1 MMNTKMQLSSNFLR
15 YVLVLVVMFS
25 FVLTGNALALDLSVI
40 GQNKDGTTT
49 QLNEFRWLI
58 EEDQT
63 YHVTPG
69 VPESK
74 ILAVGFHRS
83 YMPVVAKGDETTLPT
98 NLALDPN
105 KHYYVSVLPKTPGT
119 YSIGGGQIAP
129 GQAAVSVLLNQL
141 PLPTAQI
148 SIFIFE
154 DNYPINNAPDLPE
167 EQGIPGVQILV
178 EDAGGKYGM
187 SAGAQMT
194 DAFGNMLGTV
204 YDQTCDVNGMNPGT
218 GTSSCMDA
226 DGPIC
231 VLDAATPEPDDCLA
245 EPLVSG
251 ADGRLLIKNLAPGKY
266 GIQAVPPAGY
276 QQTSTIEGT
285 KVIDA
290 WVKAGEPP
298 FFAEFGP
305 PGEHVFIGFVNEF
318 NEIPAGGTTAISGQ
332 VVNLHLSRPPYSA
345 FYNGAPFEHTT
356 AWVGLN
362 DNAGLTGAAKGIYA
376 ARANGDGTFSI
387 PNVPAGDYQLT
398 VWDDNLDVIFAFHN
412 VTVNADGSCVTA
424 DGSCDL
430 GEVPV
435 FQWFTRLENHV
446 FDDANQNGIRDAGE
460 GPIPE
465 QAVNLR
471 WRDGTMYQSFPTD
484 IEGFVPFDQVFPF
497 FSWLVAEVDFAR
509 LKATGVTIT
518 IDDGGPVALGEQLTP
533 QTQNIPLDPEGNFY
547 ASSGNRTEVGPV
559 LTQAFQGFLGQTS
572 ILEWGKTSY
581 APGEN
586 GGISGMVF
594 YAVTRAEDD
603 PALAAA
609 EPWEPGIP
617 RVQINLYQDADYNG
631 IPDDRN
637 GNGRVDYADVDNYP
651 FQWSPAYQYLDD
663 GTLNPEW
670 TGLKGPEDVNRIG
683 GVNSNVYNI
692 GDAINVTTTDSWDDS
707 QPTNCQYG
715 INAGSG
721 TDDPFVFRGEATDCF
736 DGMRNWNQVR
746 PGVFDGG
753 YAFTHYYPRA
763 SDGRPVAPWAA
774 AGVETSLPTGIYIV
788 EASVPNGYELLKEED
803 RNVDFGDSY
812 TPSIALTP
820 AVCVGDDHL
829 VPAELTLFPGVE
841 VGSGYGNT
849 TRSLCDRKQV
859 LLGGGSNAVAE
870 FHMFTEVPI
879 SAHIMGFILDDTANE
894 FDPNSPQFGE
904 KYAPPYLPISIRDYT
919 GKEVGRTYSDEYG
932 TYNALVPSTYTTN
945 LPAPSGMSPNML
957 TTCMNDPV
965 LPDGS
970 EDPNFNPQYS
980 TFCYTFQY
988 MPGSTTYLDTP
999 VVPVA
1004 AMAGPNQQ
1012 QLDCEFPTG
1021 TPVVRTVSG
1030 RGNGV
1035 GGGPYDPNFNGLNIR
1050 SAGRPFVPNPAYDG
1064 VGGIEPKTIRRDFRF
1079 GTQIGQVLLDGNPV
1093 QIQSWSQNLIRTG
1106 PLPVPLAG
1114 ERQLEV
1120 VRADGARSITSV
1132 TVQVGPASGSVHT
1145 VSAGQSIQAAIDAAN
1160 AGDLILVG
1168 PGTYEEMLVMWKPVK
1183 LQGWGATSTI
1193 ISAINAPADKLF
1205 AARLKMQEVVEG
1217 EFVDLLPGQ
1226 QAVFGG
1232 IEPDALFTEEG
1243 AGILVLAK
1251 NDGSFNQTNAARID
1265 GLTIKGASSG
1275 GGIIVNGYAA
1285 YLSISNNR
1293 VINNHG
1299 TFGGGIRLG
1308 HPQLSNEVG
1317 GLNFTDAQNDNIE
1330 IHNNQIT
1337 QNGGLNGSG
1346 GGVSICTGA
1355 EMYQVVDN
1363 YICGNF
1369 TMGDGGGIGHLGLSS
1384 GLIKGNSILF
1394 NESFNQGLTVSGGGI
1409 SIAGQQPLPGE
1420 QLSQGTGAVTI
1431 DANIIQGNLAGAGDG
1446 GGIHLNRVNGVDVAA
1461 HPNRAGR
1468 WYRIDLLNNMITNNV
1483 AGLAGAGVALQDSA
1497 NVRMLFNTVANNDS
1511 TATASGAF
1519 TPADP
1524 NTSNLQPAGLVGRA
1538 HSAEL
1543 AAAIGNV
1550 PNRFARGFSNPY
1562 LRNNII
1568 WHNRSFY
1575 FSGDPTVF
1583 PPVYKLYP
1591 DLDAGDAPVYDDLAV
1606 LGINANMTPRYT
1618 LFSET
1623 YSGAGQNNATNI
1635 KTADAGFVFDYL
1647 NGGLGNTVRPGEP
1660 TTALLAPA
1668 AFDEGGNFIQV
1679 RFGPLTIEGSDYHL
1693 LSTSAAVDSGTTNI
1707 PVINGTGSDIDG
1719 QVRPAGANV
1728 DIGADEQQ

>member
-1 MMNTKMQLSSNFLR
+1 MMNMQQQSSNFLK
-15 YVLVLVVMFS
+15 YFLVLTFLFS
-25 FVLTGNALALDLSVI
+25 FVLTGNALGLDLTVV
-40 GQNKDGTTT
+40 GENNDGTST
-49 QLNEFRWLI
+49 QLTEFRWLI

-69 VPESK
+69 VPDPK
-74 ILAVGFHRS
+74 TLAVGFHQS
-83 YMPVVAKGDETTLPT
+83 YMPITAKGDETSLPT
-98 NLALDPN
+98 VLVLDPD
-105 KHYYVSVLPKTPGT
+105 KHYYVSVLPKVPGT
-119 YSIGGGQIAP
+119 YSLGGAQIAP
-129 GQAAVSVLLNQL
+129 GQTEVSVSVNQL

-148 SIFIFE
+148 SIFVFE
-154 DNYPINNAPDLPE
+154 DNYPINSAPDLPE
-167 EQGIPGVQILV
+167 EQGIAGVQILV
-178 EDAGGKYGM
+178 EDAGGKYGI
-187 SAGAQMT
+187 SAGAQMA
-194 DAFGNMLGTV
+194 DVFGNVLGTV
-204 YDQTCDVNGMNPGT
+204 YDQTCDASGLNPGT

-226 DGPIC
+226 NGPVC
-231 VLDAATPEPDDCLA
+231 VLDASTPDPDDCLV
-245 EPLVSG
+245 EPLVTG
-251 ADGRLLIKNLAPGKY
+251 ADGRLLIKNIAPGKY

-318 NEIPAGGTTAISGQ
+318 NDIPASGNTSISGQ
-332 VVNLHLSRPPYSA
+332 VVNLHLSRPPHSA
-345 FYNGAPFEHTT
+345 FYNGAPLEHTT

-362 DNAGLTGAAKGIYA
+362 DNAGLTGASRGIYA

-412 VTVNADGSCVTA
+412 VTVNANGSCVTA

-446 FDDANQNGIRDAGE
+446 FDDANENGIRDVGE

-465 QAVNLR
+465 QAVNIR

-509 LKATGVTIT
+509 LKATGLTVTV
-518 IDDGGPVALGEQLTP
+518 DDGGAVALGEQMAP
-533 QTQNIPLDPEGNFY
+533 QEQNNPLDPEGNFY
-547 ASSGNRTEVGPV
+547 ASSVNRTEVGPV

-572 ILEWGKTSY
+572 ILEWGKTAY
-581 APGEN
+581 GPGEN

-594 YAVTRAEDD
+594 YAVTRAEDN

-617 RVQINLYQDADYNG
+617 RVQVNLYQDSDYNS

-637 GNGRVDYADVDNYP
+637 ANGSLQLTDVDNYP
-651 FQWSPAYQYLDD
+651 FQWARSHEFLDD
-663 GTLNPEW
+663 GSANPEW
-670 TGLKGPEDVNRIG
+670 TGTPGPEDVDRNNNG
-683 GVNSNVYNI
+683 FFNI
-692 GDAINVTTTDSWDDS
+692 GDAINITWTDSWDDS
-707 QPTNCQYG
+707 LPTGCQYG
-715 INAGSG
+715 MNAGTG
-721 TDDPFVFRGEATDCF
+721 TDDPFVFRGEATDCY

-753 YAFTHYYPRA
+753 YAFTDYYPRA

-774 AGVETSLPTGIYIV
+774 AGVETPLPAGIYIV

-803 RNVDFGDSY
+803 RNVDFGDEY
-812 TPSIALTP
+812 IPSVALSP
-820 AVCVGDDHL
+820 ALCVGDDHL

-849 TRSLCDRKQV
+849 NRALCDRKQV

-870 FHMFTEVPI
+870 FFMFTDVPI
-879 SAHIMGFILDDTANE
+879 SAHIKGFILDDTANE
-894 FDPNSPQFGE
+894 WDPNSPQFGE
-904 KYAPPYLPISIRDYT
+904 KYAPPYLPVSIRDYT
-919 GKEVGRTYSDEYG
+919 GREIGRTYSDEYG

-965 LPDGS
+965 LPDGT
-970 EDPNFNPQYS
+970 EDPQFNPQYS

-1012 QLDCEFPTG
+1012 QLDCEFPNL
-1021 TPVVRTVSG
+1021 TPVIRLVSG

-1035 GGGPYDPNFNGLNIR
+1035 GGGPYDPNFNGLIIR

-1064 VGGIEPKTIRRDFRF
+1064 VGGVEPKTIRRDFRF
-1079 GTQIGQVLLDGNPV
+1079 GSQTGQVLLDGFPV
-1093 QIQSWSQNLIRTG
+1093 QIQAWNQNRIRTG
-1106 PLPVPLAG
+1106 SLPIPLAG

-1120 VRADGARSITSV
+1120 VRADGTRSITSV
-1132 TVQVGPASGSVHT
+1132 TVQVGPMPVGNSVHT
-1145 VSAGQSIQAAIDAAN
+1145 VSSGGSIQAAIDGAAE
-1160 AGDLILVG
+1160 GDLILVG
-1168 PGTYEEMLVMWKPVK
+1168 PGTYSEMVVMWKPVK
-1183 LQGWGATSTI
+1183 LQGWGASSSI
-1193 ISAINAPADKLF
+1193 ISAINAPAEKLLET
-1205 AARLKMQEVVEG
+1205 RLKMQEVIEG
-1217 EFVDLLPGQ
+1217 DLVDLLPGQ
-1226 QAVFGG
+1226 EPAFGG

-1251 NDGSFNQTNAARID
+1251 NDGSFSQESAARID
-1265 GLTIKGASSG
+1265 GLTIKNASSG
-1275 GGIIVNGYAA
+1275 GGIVVNGYAA
-1285 YLSISNNR
+1285 YLSVSNNR
-1293 VINNHG
+1293 IINNHG

-1308 HPQLSNEVG
+1308 HPQLTNEAG

-1330 IHNNQIT
+1330 IHNNHIT

-1346 GGVSICTGA
+1346 GGVSICTGSDQ
-1355 EMYQVVDN
+1355 YQVVDN

-1369 TMGDGGGIGHLGLSS
+1369 TMGHGGGIGHLGTSN
-1384 GLIKGNSILF
+1384 GLISGNTILF
-1394 NESFNQGLTVSGGGI
+1394 NENFNQGLTVSGGGI
-1409 SIAGQQPLPGE
+1409 SISGQQPLPGNL
-1420 QLSQGTGAVTI
+1420 LSPGAGSVTI
-1431 DANIIQGNLAGAGDG
+1431 EANTIQGNLAGAGDG
-1446 GGIHLNRVNGVDVAA
+1446 GGIHLNRVNGVDVEAR
-1461 HPNRAGR
+1461 PNRPNR
-1468 WYRIDLLNNMITNNV
+1468 WNRVNLINNIITNNV

-1497 NVRMLFNTVANNDS
+1497 NVRMIFNTIANNDS

-1524 NTSNLQPAGLVGRA
+1524 NTSNPQPAGLVGRA

-1543 AAAIGNV
+1543 AGTIGNV

-1568 WHNRSFY
+1568 WHNRSF
-1575 FSGDPTVF
+1575 FFTGDPTVF
-1583 PPVYKLYP
+1583 PPVYRLSP
-1591 DLDAGDAPVYDDLAV
+1591 DIDAGETPVYDDLDV
-1606 LGINANMTPRYT
+1606 LGINANMTPRFT
-1618 LFSET
+1618 LFSES
-1623 YSGAGQNNATNI
+1623 YVGAGQNHASNI

-1660 TTALLAPA
+1660 TTALIAPA

-1679 RFGPLTIEGSDYHL
+1679 RFGPLTTEGGDYHL
-1693 LSTSAAVDSGTTNI
+1693 QATSLAVDSGTSNVPAI
-1707 PVINGTGSDIDG
+1707 IGTGFDIDG
-1719 QVRPAGANV
+1719 ETRPSGANV

>member
-1 MMNTKMQLSSNFLR
+1 MNMQKRQSSNFLQFF
-15 YVLVLVVMFS
+15 LVLTVLFS
-25 FVLTGNALALDLSVI
+25 LVLTGSALGLELTVI
-40 GQNKDGTTT
+40 GENNDGTTT
-49 QLNEFRWLI
+49 QLTEFRWLI

-69 VPESK
+69 VTDPK
-74 ILAVGFHRS
+74 TLAVSFHQS
-83 YMPVVAKGDETTLPT
+83 YMPITANGDETSLPT
-98 NLALDPN
+98 TLALDPD

-119 YSIGGGQIAP
+119 YSLGGAQIAP
-129 GQAAVSVLLNQL
+129 GQNEVSVSINQL

-167 EQGIPGVQILV
+167 EQGIAGVQILV

-187 SAGAQMT
+187 SAGAQMA
-194 DAFGNMLGTV
+194 DAFGNVLGTV
-204 YDQTCDVNGMNPGT
+204 YDQTCDADGLNPGS

-226 DGPIC
+226 DGPVC
-231 VLDAATPEPDDCLA
+231 VLDNSSPEPDDCLA
-245 EPLVSG
+245 EPLVTG
-251 ADGRLLIKNLAPGKY
+251 ADGRLLIKNIAPGKY

-290 WVKAGEPP
+290 WVMAGEPP

-305 PGEHVFIGFVNEF
+305 PGEHVFIGFINEF
-318 NEIPAGGTTAISGQ
+318 NDIPAGGTTAISGQ
-332 VVNLHLSRPPYSA
+332 VVNLHLSRPPHSA
-345 FYNGAPFEHTT
+345 FYNGAPLEHTT

-362 DNAGLTGAAKGIYA
+362 DNAGLTGISKGIYS

-412 VTVNADGSCVTA
+412 VTVNADGSCITA

-435 FQWFTRLENHV
+435 FQWFARLENHV
-446 FDDANQNGIRDAGE
+446 FDDANENGIRDPGE

-465 QAVNLR
+465 QGVNIR

-497 FSWLVAEVDFAR
+497 FSWLVTEVDFAR
-509 LKATGVTIT
+509 LKATGLTVTV
-518 IDDGGPVALGEQLTP
+518 DDGGPVAFGEQMAP
-533 QTQNIPLDPEGNFY
+533 QAQNNPLDPEGNFY
-547 ASSGNRTEVGPV
+547 SSTVNRTEVGPV

-572 ILEWGKTSY
+572 ILEWGKTAYS
-581 APGEN
+581 PGEN

-617 RVQINLYQDADYNG
+617 RVQINLYQDSDYNS

-637 GNGRVDYADVDNYP
+637 ASGSLQLTDVDNYP
-651 FQWSPAYQYLDD
+651 FQWVRSFQYFDD
-663 GTLNPEW
+663 GSVNPDW
-670 TGLKGPEDVNRIG
+670 TGMPGPEDVDHKNNGRFD
-683 GVNSNVYNI
+683 I
-692 GDAINVTTTDSWDDS
+692 GDAINITWTDSWDDS
-707 QPTNCQYG
+707 LPTECQYG
-715 INAGSG
+715 MNAGTG
-721 TDDPFVFRGEATDCF
+721 TDDPFVFRGEATDCY

-753 YAFTHYYPRA
+753 YAFTHFYPRA
-763 SDGRPVAPWAA
+763 SDGLPLPPWHS
-774 AGVETSLPTGIYIV
+774 AGVETPLPAGIYIV

-803 RNVDFGDSY
+803 RNVDFGDEY
-812 TPSIALTP
+812 TPNVNLIP
-820 AVCVGDDHL
+820 AICVGDAHL
-829 VPAELTLFPGVE
+829 VPAELTLFPGVD

-849 TRSLCDRKQV
+849 NRPLCDRKQV
-859 LLGGGSNAVAE
+859 LLSDGANGVAE
-870 FHMFTEVPI
+870 FFMFTDVPI
-879 SAHIMGFILDDTANE
+879 SAHIKGFILDDTANE
-894 FDPNSPQFGE
+894 WDPNSPQFGE
-904 KYAPPYLPISIRDYT
+904 KYAPPYLPVSIRDYT
-919 GKEVGRTYSDEYG
+919 GREIGRTYSDEYG

-965 LPDGS
+965 LSDGT
-970 EDPNFNPQYS
+970 EDPQFNPQYS

-999 VVPVA
+999 VVPIA

-1012 QLDCEFPTG
+1012 QLDCEFPNL
-1021 TPVVRTVSG
+1021 TPVIREVSG
-1030 RGNGV
+1030 RANGV
-1035 GGGPYDPNFNGLNIR
+1035 GGGPYDPNFNGLIIR
-1050 SAGRPFVPNPAYDG
+1050 SANEPYVPNPAYDG
-1064 VGGIEPKTIRRDFRF
+1064 VGGTEPKTIRRDFRF
-1079 GTQIGQVLLDGNPV
+1079 GDQIGQVLLDGNSI
-1093 QIQSWSQNLIRTG
+1093 QIQDWNQNRIRTE
-1106 PLPVPLAG
+1106 PIPISLVG

-1120 VRADGARSITSV
+1120 VRADGIRSITSV
-1132 TVQVGPASGSVHT
+1132 TVQIGPLPAGNSVHT
-1145 VSAGQSIQAAIDAAN
+1145 VSSGGSIQAAIDAAS

-1168 PGTYEEMLVMWKPVK
+1168 PGTYSEMVVMWKPVK
-1183 LQGWGATSTI
+1183 LQGWGATTSI
-1193 ISAINAPADKLF
+1193 ISAINAPAGKLLD
-1205 AARLKMQEVVEG
+1205 ARLKVQEVFEG
-1217 EFVDLLPGQ
+1217 QFVDLLPGQ
-1226 QAVFGG
+1226 EAVFGG

-1251 NDGSFNQTNAARID
+1251 NDGSFNQSNAARID
-1265 GLTIKGASSG
+1265 GFTVKNASSG
-1275 GGIIVNGYAA
+1275 GGIVVNGYAA

-1293 VINNHG
+1293 IINNHG
-1299 TFGGGIRLG
+1299 TFGGGVRLG
-1308 HPQLSNEVG
+1308 HPQLTNEVG
-1317 GLNFTDAQNDNIE
+1317 GLNYTDAQNDNIE
-1330 IHNNQIT
+1330 IHNNHIT

-1355 EMYQVVDN
+1355 DQYQVVDN

-1369 TMGDGGGIGHLGLSS
+1369 TMGHGGGIGHLGTSN
-1384 GLIKGNSILF
+1384 GLISGNSILF
-1394 NESFNQGLTVSGGGI
+1394 NENFNQGLTVSGGGI
-1409 SIAGQQPLPGE
+1409 SIAGQQPLPGNL
-1420 QLSQGTGAVTI
+1420 LSPGAGYVTI
-1431 DANIIQGNLAGAGDG
+1431 EANTIQGNLAGAGDG
-1446 GGIHLNRVNGVDVAA
+1446 GGINLSRVNGVDVAA
-1461 HPNRAGR
+1461 SPDRPNR
-1468 WYRIDLLNNMITNNV
+1468 WNQIYLINNIITNNV

-1497 NVRMLFNTVANNDS
+1497 NVRMIFNTIANNDS

-1524 NTSNLQPAGLVGRA
+1524 NTSNPQPAGLVGRA
-1538 HSAEL
+1538 HSTEL
-1543 AAAIGNV
+1543 AGTIGNV
-1550 PNRFARGFSNPY
+1550 TSRFAGGFSHPY
-1562 LRNNII
+1562 LRNNIL

-1583 PPVYKLYP
+1583 PAVYQLYP
-1591 DLDAGDAPVYDDLAV
+1591 DIDAGEVPVYDDLGV
-1606 LGINANMTPRYT
+1606 LGINSNMIPRYT
-1618 LFSET
+1618 LFSES
-1623 YSGAGQNNATNI
+1623 YVGSGQNHATNI
-1635 KTADAGFVFDYL
+1635 RTADAGFVSDYL

-1660 TTALLAPA
+1660 TTALITPV

-1679 RFGPLTIEGSDYHL
+1679 RFGPLTTEGGDYHL
-1693 LSTSAAVDSGTTNI
+1693 QATSVAVDSGTSSVPAI
-1707 PVINGTGSDIDG
+1707 IGTGFDIDG
-1719 QVRPAGANV
+1719 ETRPAGANV